1 MSRNTVEVIFISCS
15 GGKNSPR
22 TASSLLCGR
31 PLAAGSPR
39 RCPEHSPPAAA
50 SQPAT
55 ESINYS
61 GHSCYSRKSQYT
73 IQVTYIIHCVYI
85 CTGIDKVN
93 GVHDVAVS
101 VGVVQGCKTKL
112 RKDVTCIEY

>member
-1 MSRNTVEVIFISCS
+1 VDGLSQQEVLGDVQSTL
-15 GGKNSPR
+15 P
-22 TASSLLCGR
+22 
-31 PLAAGSPR
+31 PL
-39 RCPEHSPPAAA
+39 
-50 SQPAT
+50 QPAT

-61 GHSCYSRKSQYT
+61 GHSCYSSKSKYT

-112 RKDVTCIEY
+112 RKDVTCIEYSYGMLLHCQLR